1 MIFILCDNSKTLFY
15 IKVYRY
21 PERFSNSYVAD
32 FFKRSVLKEA
42 HNLRYLRKNITML
55 ISKFKNKVYTFEISL
70 ADLFFR
76 FCFVTVPNISL

>member
-15 IKVYRY
+15 IKVYHY
-21 PERFSNSYVAD
+21 PERFSNRYVAH
-32 FFKRSVLKEA
+32 FFKRSILKEA
-42 HNLRYLRKNITML
+42 RNSRYLYNNITML

-76 FCFVTVPNISL
+76 FCFVTVRNISL